1 MAEPSYVFPT
11 AGADPTTYTTL
22 DTVGMVHEVALCG
35 QGLMLADVP
44 AGEDRYHRQ
53 KVSLNPER
61 LLDGNTP
68 FNQSIERY
76 HFATWADFSGGMGLR
91 VADRENDDGK
101 SIFSGVQTNTLFRG
115 LLGPAPDY
123 TAVTTTTYNNNRLI
137 WAGGRLYMQTTN
149 SAVKYGTEAGV
160 STTITFAGTPTI
172 TDLETDGQFGF
183 AAVGS
188 TGTHPGVLRFT
199 TADPG
204 VAWSAIQAFTLSYVG
219 GRMCATYK
227 STGSTPNVW
236 TTLDKNGAEEVASG
250 RLILDGGWTVERST
264 SGQGFVFFPA
274 HTTDKSVVYR
284 WAIGSTNTPSVA
296 WELPPGQIARTVF
309 WYQGNVMV
317 LATNGPTPALYRC
330 AVNADG
336 SLTPFFITDFNEYQ
350 SAGIAHSGIV
360 VCERMAGVNQ
370 YVLLNLFHIQPGG
383 GSQAHLWAYD
393 LQNGGLNHWAVG
405 SIASDP
411 GIYNPGAVVVTAPT
425 SVFDGPTICVPI
437 AGTNFSSFTLTI
449 DSPFGTWNTS
459 KIVYF
464 PIVDK
469 ASSMDKIFD
478 DVTFTRYAGSG
489 NLDVYYSVDQGANFT
504 LVGTSNFTT
513 STGKLTVT
521 LNVKAPSLQL
531 AIFGKAAST
540 VVLQNVELRFHPIG
554 LDDAMVKLPV
564 LCTDYHKGLNNRP
577 LRECGRGRGEQLARW
592 LESLN
597 QTRVKF
603 QDSDYPITATAAT
616 TWEVI
621 DVDTTS
627 MVGVYDRR
635 FGRQARQ
642 GVAFVTLR
650 KSD

>member
-1 MAEPSYVFPT
+1 MAEPTYTFPT

-44 AGEDRYHRQ
+44 AGEDRYQRQ

-76 HFATWADFSGGMGLR
+76 HFATWADFSGGMSVK
-91 VADRENDDGK
+91 VADRENDDGR
-101 SIFSGVQTNTLFRG
+101 SIYSGYEINTLYQG
-115 LLGPAPDY
+115 LIGPAPDV
-123 TAVTTTTYNNNRLI
+123 TAVTTTSYQNNRMI
-137 WAGGRLYMQTTN
+137 WAGGRLYMQNTN

-236 TTLDKNGAEEVASG
+236 TTLDKNGAEEVAGG

-274 HTTDKSVVYR
+274 HTTDKSVIYR

-296 WELPPGQIARTVF
+296 WELPPGQIAKTVF

-317 LATNGPTPALYRC
+317 LAQNGPTPALYRC
-330 AVNADG
+330 AVDPSG
-336 SLTPFFITDFNEYQ
+336 SLTPFFVTDFNW
-350 SAGIAHSGIV
+350 GTNGLAHSGVIP
-360 VCERMAGVNQ
+360 CERLCGVGKFIVIPL
-370 YVLLNLFHIQPGG
+370 YFVDPGG
-383 GSQAHLWAYD
+383 NDKIQTFVFD
-393 LQNGGLNHWAVG
+393 LQVGSLNHWYGVG
-405 SIASDP
+405 ASATP
-411 GIYNPGAVVVTAPT
+411 TIYTPGAVTTTT
-425 SVFDGPTICVPI
+425 SASAFDGPIACLPI
-437 AGTNFSSFTLTI
+437 PGQNFSTFTI
-449 DSPFGTWNTS
+449 GSRSPFGTWAIPDN
-459 KIVYF
+459 IYF
-464 PIVDK
+464 PVVDK
-469 ASSMDKIFD
+469 ASSMDKVFD
-478 DVTFTRYAGSG
+478 DVTLVCYSGSG
-489 NLDVYYSVDQGANFT
+489 SLDVYYSTDQGANFT
-504 LVGTSNFTT
+504 LA
-513 STGKLTVT
+513 STATWAAPGKVTVT
-521 LNVKAPSLQL
+521 LNIKAPSLQL
-531 AIFGKAAST
+531 ALFGASGT

-592 LESLN
+592 LETLN

-642 GVAFVTLR
+642 GVAFVTIR